1 MIGQILKDSNELKS
15 DASIKR
21 PQIGGESLRITEKNF
36 LLELKKKNPQAIEYI
51 IDQYGGLIKAV
62 LRKNLYDQRDQWE
75 ECFNDCLM
83 AVWNN
88 SDRFENKKGEFKN
101 WLCAIA
107 KYKAVD
113 VLRRELKVQS
123 MQTALEEFSVRM
135 VKNEYWDEQGL
146 MNTESLDDSDLE
158 LDWLLGCLSKEDQD
172 LFFRRYVKE
181 ESVAQIIKETGMKRD
196 LFYSRISRGKKKIRK
211 NLMKHGG
218 EWR

>member
-1 MIGQILKDSNELKS
+1 M
-15 DASIKR
+15 
-21 PQIGGESLRITEKNF
+21 
-36 LLELKKKNPQAIEYI
+36 
-51 IDQYGGLIKAV
+51 KAV
-62 LRKNLYDQRDQWE
+62 LLKNLYDQSDQWE

-83 AVWNN
+83 AVWNH

-101 WLCAIA
+101 WICAIA

-123 MQTALEEFSVRM
+123 MQTRLEEGFSVSA
-135 VKNEYWDEQGL
+135 VKHQYWEEHDFI
-146 MNTESLDDSDLE
+146 NAESLDDSDLE

-181 ESVAQIIKETGMKRD
+181 EPMEQIVKETGIQRD
-196 LFYSRISRGKKKIRK
+196 LIYSRISRGKKKIRK

-218 EWR
+218 ECG

>member
-1 MIGQILKDSNELKS
+1 M
-15 DASIKR
+15 
-21 PQIGGESLRITEKNF
+21 RITEKNF
-36 LLELKKKNPQAIEYI
+36 LIELKKKNPRAIEYI
-51 IDQYGGLIKAV
+51 IEHYGGLMKAV
-62 LRKNLYDQRDQWE
+62 LLKNLYDQSDQWE

-83 AVWNN
+83 AVWNH

-101 WLCAIA
+101 WICAIA

-123 MQTALEEFSVRM
+123 MQTRLEEGFSVCA
-135 VKNEYWDEQGL
+135 VKHQYWEEHDFI
-146 MNTESLDDSDLE
+146 NAESLDDSDLE

-181 ESVAQIIKETGMKRD
+181 EPMEQIVKETGIQRD
-196 LFYSRISRGKKKIRK
+196 LIYSRISRGKKKIRK

-218 EWR
+218 ECG